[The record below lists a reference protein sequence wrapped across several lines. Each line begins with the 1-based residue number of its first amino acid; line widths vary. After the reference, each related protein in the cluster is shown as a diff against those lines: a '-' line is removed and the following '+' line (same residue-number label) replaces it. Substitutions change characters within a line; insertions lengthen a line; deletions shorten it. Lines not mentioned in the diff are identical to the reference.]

1 MKIQI
6 VAALIALLTLT
17 GTQALAQNSNAAE
30 IRDRMLKRLDSIAE
44 LKGKG
49 AIGENNAGYLQAVS
63 GNSVPAQ
70 AEVVEQEN
78 ADRKR
83 VYEAI
88 AKKQGT
94 TAELVGQRRA
104 VQIAE
109 QAKPGEYVMT
119 QTGEW
124 RKK

>member
-1 MKIQI
+1 MKFHI
-6 VAALIALLTLT
+6 VALVMALL
-17 GTQALAQNSNAAE
+17 ALSGSPTWAQGNSAGE
-30 IRDRMLKRLDSIAE
+30 IRDRMLKRLDSIAD
-44 LKGKG
+44 LKSKG
-49 AIGENNAGYLQAVS
+49 TIGENNAGYLQAIGGS
-63 GNSVPAQ
+63 LTAAQ
-70 AEVVEQEN
+70 TELVEQEN

-94 TAELVGQRRA
+94 SAELVGQRRA

-109 QAKPGEYVMT
+109 QAKPGEYVMSE
-119 QTGEW
+119 TGEW

>member
-1 MKIQI
+1 MKFYM
-6 VAALIALLTLT
+6 VALMMALLAVA
-17 GTQALAQNSNAAE
+17 GTSTWAQGNSAGE

-44 LKGKG
+44 LKGQG
-49 AIGENNAGYLQAVS
+49 AIGENNAGYLQAVGS
-63 GNSVPAQ
+63 SLTAAQ
-70 AEVVEQEN
+70 TEVVEQEN

-94 TAELVGQRRA
+94 SAELVGQRRA

-109 QAKPGEYVMT
+109 QAKPGEFVMSE
-119 QTGEW
+119 TGEW